1 MNAYSNLFGLSA
13 LLLIT
18 SCGGGGG
25 GGGSSTDS
33 EVDTSSTTA
42 LLTTGANDADTA
54 TLWNC
59 EGSDGTDPISFS
71 QRLFSDG
78 TGQIEQQGASTSAF
92 TWLVTSENAYSITFP
107 ADGIFPEETFSITDL
122 SFSAVNSE
130 NDRYDGIDSRDAT
143 PLSCTK
149 SQSSITPPAEAPSL
163 EMQITNAD
171 NLNDNTNFWECG
183 DTDFIFLGDSSVVVM
198 NNGGDFTRSW
208 EATSANSLLVTGIG
222 GFSWNQID
230 FSSSSNFT
238 AVDFSTNEVVSCQL
252 LDLADIE
259 PMVATCPAS
268 VVDDFNEVESHE
280 FFPDNPQGS
289 PASLIDT
296 VLNDL
301 GGFCQS
307 DDTFT
312 AGGGQVF
319 SAQGVIRSGG
329 GLGPEGSVE
338 GTFIYSF
345 YRNVTGNFVDGS
357 QEREIG
363 NQLVAPFKE
372 IGTFEEAQACSL
384 QLLGCSN
391 F

>member
-1 MNAYSNLFGLSA
+1 MNAYSNLIGLSA
-13 LLLIT
+13 LLIIT

-25 GGGSSTDS
+25 SSAGPAADS
-33 EVDTSSTTA
+33 SSTTS
-42 LLTTGANDADTA
+42 LLITGATSADTG

-59 EGSDGTDPISFS
+59 EGNDGTDPISFS

-78 TGQIEQQGASTSAF
+78 TGQIEQQGVPDTAF
-92 TWLVTSENAYSITFP
+92 TWSVTSENAYSITFP
-107 ADGIFPEETFSITDL
+107 ADGVLPEETFSITDL
-122 SFSAVNSE
+122 SFSEVNSP
-130 NDRYDGIDSRDAT
+130 NDRYDGIDSRNAT

-149 SQSSITPPAEAPSL
+149 SQSTVIPPAEAPSL
-163 EMQITNAD
+163 EMQITNAE
-171 NLNDNTNFWECG
+171 NLNVNTNLWECG
-183 DTDFIFLGDSSVVVM
+183 DTDFIFLGDSSVVVI

-208 EATSANSLLVTGIG
+208 EATSASSLLVTGIG

-230 FSSSSNFT
+230 FSTASSFT
-238 AVDFSTNEVVSCQL
+238 AVDFLTNEVVSCQL
-252 LDLADIE
+252 DDLAGLQ
-259 PMVATCPAS
+259 PMVATCPTF

-280 FFPDNPQGS
+280 FFPENPQGS

-307 DDTFT
+307 NDTFT
-312 AGGGQVF
+312 APGGQVF
-319 SAQGVIRSGG
+319 SAQGIIRSGG

-345 YRNVTGNFVDGS
+345 YRNVTGNLVDGS

-363 NQLVAPFKE
+363 NQLVSPFRE
-372 IGTFEEAQACSL
+372 IGTFEEAKACSL
-384 QLLGCSN
+384 LLLGCTN